1 MSDNVVRPM
10 VVGRPMPD
18 YLVLVATIGGL
29 TVIGISGFV
38 LGPVI
43 AALFLV
49 ACQLPAEDDAQ

>member
-1 MSDNVVRPM
+1 
-10 VVGRPMPD
+10 MPD

-49 ACQLPAEDDAQ
+49 ACQLLAEDDAQ